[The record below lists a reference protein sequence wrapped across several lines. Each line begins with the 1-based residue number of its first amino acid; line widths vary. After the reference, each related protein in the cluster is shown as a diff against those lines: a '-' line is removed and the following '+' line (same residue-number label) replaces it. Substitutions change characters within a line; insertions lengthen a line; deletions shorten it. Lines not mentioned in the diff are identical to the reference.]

1 MNEAALTAHSLTH
14 SLTVPQSHRP
24 THSQPTARHSLTH
37 SLPHSL
43 TATMTWLG
51 LGADFGASY
60 LFARFHYC
68 LHDFND
74 FTICIPTTCQHFNI
88 STFRHFDISHCPFS
102 VFSFQFFQFALPP
115 SFTSTINFISKYST
129 NYCPPLTKV
138 KNQKSQNSNPKL
150 TKITF
155 FCIILFEVL
164 PHSLPPSLPH
174 SLSKS
179 VYRLLLTVC

>member
-1 MNEAALTAHSLTH
+1 VSERGRTHSSLTH
-14 SLTVPQSHRP
+14 SLTHSPTVPQTHPLTTHRP
-24 THSQPTARHSLTH
+24 SLTHSLTHCPSLTHSLTH

-74 FTICIPTTCQHFNI
+74 FTICMPTCQHFNI

-129 NYCPPLTKV
+129 KYCPPLTKI
-138 KNQKSQNSNPKL
+138 KNQKSQNHKTQKSQKSHSSASFCSKCCL
-150 TKITF
+150 T
-155 FCIILFEVL
+155 
-164 PHSLPPSLPH
+164 PSLPPSL
-174 SLSKS
+174 
-179 VYRLLLTVC
+179 T